1 MTEVFTAA
9 SHHDVLALI
18 IQIAVLLLAARGL
31 GEVAQRLNQPSVVGE
46 ILAGILLGPSLLSS
60 FVPGFGELIIPQ
72 TEVQGYLLE
81 VVSLLGV
88 MFLLLITGLETDLAL
103 IRRQAK
109 AAAGSSIGGILVT
122 FTSGFVLG
130 SFLPESLLADPE
142 RRIVFA
148 LFIATAMSIS
158 AIPVIAKVLMDL
170 NLMRRDVGQT
180 IIASGMSDDTTGW
193 ILLSIV
199 AGLASTGVV
208 TAGAVFQAAG
218 RVLVFLVISFTLGR
232 WLVKRLL

>member
-9 SHHDVLALI
+9 PHHDVLALI

-46 ILAGILLGPSLLSS
+46 ILAGILLGPSLLSGL
-60 FVPGFGELIIPQ
+60 VPGLGEWIIPQ

-81 VVSLLGV
+81 VVSLIGV

-122 FTSGFVLG
+122 FTSGFLLG
-130 SFLPESLLADPE
+130 TFLPDSLLADPD

-170 NLMRRDVGQT
+170 NLMRRDIGQT
-180 IIASGMSDDTTGW
+180 IIASGMSDDTVGW
-193 ILLSIV
+193 VLLSIV
-199 AGLASTGVV
+199 AGLAGTGAI
-208 TAGAVFQAAG
+208 TAGSVFRAVG
-218 RVLVFLVISFTLGR
+218 SVGLFLVL
-232 WLVKRLL
+232 